1 MFYLGLDLG
10 QKRDH
15 SAICVVERV
24 EAGQAFQQPV
34 YREVVV
40 RHLERA
46 PLGTTYPQVVR
57 RVRRI
62 LESPEL
68 EGDCG
73 VVVDATG
80 VGAPV
85 VEMLRESRLRC
96 EILAVTITG
105 GDKESQNGLSWNVP
119 KKDLMSEVHLLL
131 EKDELRIAGHLKDA
145 GALVKELLDVKATQ
159 KSGGRV
165 RLGAD
170 GCGEHDDLVIAL
182 ALGCW
187 RARKAR
193 MKNQLS
199 PYRLI

>member
-1 MFYLGLDLG
+1 
-10 QKRDH
+10 
-15 SAICVVERV
+15 
-24 EAGQAFQQPV
+24 
-34 YREVVV
+34 
-40 RHLERA
+40 
-46 PLGTTYPQVVR
+46 VR

-85 VEMLRESRLRC
+85 VEMLRQSRLRC

-131 EKDELRIAGHLKDA
+131 EKDELRIAG
-145 GALVKELLDVKATQ
+145 
-159 KSGGRV
+159 
-165 RLGAD
+165 
-170 GCGEHDDLVIAL
+170 I
-182 ALGCW
+182 
-187 RARKAR
+187 
-193 MKNQLS
+193 
-199 PYRLI
+199 